1 MKKHMCFHI
10 YIYIYILE
18 TQYAF
23 ADILGL
29 SIYRISSAAK
39 RSEAALDHIL
49 GHDLKKQNDQ
59 QPIWSFKTLLTSRAS
74 RSILR
79 QVYVGASWGA
89 LGRSWGAL
97 WVLLE
102 RSWGCLEAF

>member
-1 MKKHMCFHI
+1 MFP
-10 YIYIYILE
+10 YILE
-18 TQYAF
+18 TQYAI

-29 SIYRISSAAK
+29 RIDRISSAAK
-39 RSEAALDHIL
+39 RSEAALDHSL

-79 QVYVGASWGA
+79 QVYKIA
-89 LGRSWGAL
+89 LG
-97 WVLLE
+97 VLLDA
-102 RSWGCLEAF
+102 LEAFLKHSWSSLEAS